1 MDGSQNGYGI
11 ELLSMFFSH
20 FQVAEIFTLMVS
32 LWLGQSAARSANLST
47 ILEHAGFYSA
57 AYMNEERGLT
67 RVLLSYLFSLII
79 IPLFASV
86 FFLWNALFAAIILYP
101 ASLLKIYDWQSSQ
114 FLQIVALGTLFFMV
128 GLSSVSIIRASQIQD
143 NINKQSMT
151 KKHFPPRGLRTWIFR
166 ALSGVIAV
174 SIPYL
179 LYIGRHDW
187 REFSYWYLLLGGPF
201 IAIAFGDFAIFGYKD
216 SFSERV
222 QALWKRVRNFK

>member
-67 RVLLSYLFSLII
+67 RVLFSYLFSLII

-114 FLQIVALGTLFFMV
+114 FFQIVALGTLFFIV

-166 ALSGVIAV
+166 ALTGVIAV
-174 SIPYL
+174 GIPYL
-179 LYIGRHDW
+179 LYISYGLDSYW
-187 REFSYWYLLLGGPF
+187 YWYLLIVGPF
-201 IAIAFGDFAIFGYKD
+201 FSVLFGDFAIFGYKD
-216 SFSERV
+216 SFSERMH
-222 QALWKRVRNFK
+222 ALYKRVKN

>member
-32 LWLGQSAARSANLST
+32 LWLGQSAARSANPST

-57 AYMNEERGLT
+57 AYMNEEMGLT

-114 FLQIVALGTLFFMV
+114 FFQIVALGTLFFIV

-143 NINKQSMT
+143 NINKQSMP

-166 ALSGVIAV
+166 ALTGVIAV
-174 SIPYL
+174 GIPYL
-179 LYIGRHDW
+179 LYISYGLDSYW
-187 REFSYWYLLLGGPF
+187 YWYLLIVGPF
-201 IAIAFGDFAIFGYKD
+201 FSVLFGDFAIFGYKD
-216 SFSERV
+216 SFSERMH
-222 QALWKRVRNFK
+222 ALYKRVNKLK